1 MSDQLKKILE
11 SMVVQANNSDY
22 EEAHGE
28 ADALL
33 TELIDTLSKK
43 IAVADRKIVAQ
54 ILHEYEKVGKWYA

>member
-1 MSDQLKKILE
+1 MSDQ
-11 SMVVQANNSDY
+11 QANNSDY

-33 TELIDTLSKK
+33 TKLIDTLSKK